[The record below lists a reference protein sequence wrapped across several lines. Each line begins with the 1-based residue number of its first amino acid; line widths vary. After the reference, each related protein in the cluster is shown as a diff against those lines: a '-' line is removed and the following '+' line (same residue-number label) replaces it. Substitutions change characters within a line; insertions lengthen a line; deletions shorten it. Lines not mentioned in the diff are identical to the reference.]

1 MTTVPLSGMK
11 EHIATVVDGRTLTED
26 AAYQAMAT
34 IMDGQATPAQ
44 LAGFLVAL
52 RMKGETVEELTG
64 FARAMRERCALIAP
78 KVEGRLTDTCG
89 TGGAP
94 IKTFNV
100 STLSAFVAAGAGIPI
115 AKHGN
120 RAVTSRSGSAD
131 VLEALGANLAL
142 EPARVQRVIE
152 TVGVGFLFAPN
163 FHPSMRHAIGPRRE
177 LGVRT
182 VFNLLGPLT
191 NPAGATCQVLGVY
204 HPSLVPKLTQVLSNL
219 GVKEALVVH
228 GEGGLDEVSPFGPTR
243 VGRVHDG
250 EVSYF
255 TANPEEFGFKRVS
268 LGEVQGGDP
277 KESAAIFLR
286 VLRGEPGPRTD
297 TVLMNAA
304 AATVVGGK
312 AKDLKEGVKVAR
324 ASIESGA
331 ALEKLRRFV
340 EASGGR
346 LVESPLAEPAREPDA
361 SRVGA

>member
-1 MTTVPLSGMK
+1 MSAPPAGFK
-11 EHIATVVDGRTLTED
+11 EHIAHAVDGKSLSED
-26 AAYQAMAT
+26 AAYQAMAA
-34 IMDGQATPAQ
+34 IMDGQTTPAQ
-44 LAGFLVAL
+44 LAGFLVAM

-78 KVEGRLTDTCG
+78 KVDGRLTDTCG

-94 IKTFNV
+94 LKTFNV

-142 EPARVQRVIE
+142 EPERVKRVIE

-191 NPAGATCQVLGVY
+191 NPAGAQSQVLGVY
-204 HPSLVPKLTQVLSNL
+204 HPSLVQKLTQVLSNL
-219 GVKEALVVH
+219 GVKDALVVH
-228 GEGGLDEVSPFGPTR
+228 GEGGLDEISPLGPTR
-243 VGRVHDG
+243 VGRVKDG

-255 TANPEEFGFKRVS
+255 SVNPEEFGFRRVS

-277 KESAAIFLR
+277 KESADIFLR
-286 VLRGEPGPRTD
+286 VLQGEQGPRTD

-304 AATVVGGK
+304 AAAVVGGR
-312 AKDLKEGVKVAR
+312 AKDLKEGAQVAR
-324 ASIESGA
+324 ASIESGR
-331 ALEKLRRFV
+331 ALEKLRAFV

-346 LVESPLAEPAREPDA
+346 LVEAVSA
-361 SRVGA
+361 

>member
-1 MTTVPLSGMK
+1 MTTTQQDETTSLK
-11 EHIATVVDGRTLTED
+11 RHIATAVDGRNLPEQD
-26 AAYQAMAT
+26 AYHAMAA
-34 IMDGQATPAQ
+34 IMDGRATPAQ

-120 RAVTSRSGSAD
+120 RAVTSLSGSAD

-142 EPARVQRVIE
+142 EPDRVRRVIE
-152 TVGVGFLFAPN
+152 SVGVGFLFAPN
-163 FHPSMRHAIGPRRE
+163 FHPAMKHAVGPRRE

-191 NPAGATCQVLGVY
+191 NPAGAQSQVLGVY
-204 HPSLVPKLTQVLSNL
+204 HPSLVSKLTPVLANL
-219 GVKEALVVH
+219 GVRHALVVH
-228 GEGGLDEVSPFGPTR
+228 GEGGLDEISPFGPTR
-243 VGRVHDG
+243 VGQVLDG

-255 TANPEEFGFKRVS
+255 AVNPENFGFERASPQDVA
-268 LGEVQGGDP
+268 GGGP
-277 KESAAIFLR
+277 RESAEVFLS
-286 VLRGEPGPRTD
+286 VLAGEDGPRAR

-304 AATVVGGK
+304 AAAVVGGK
-312 AKDLKEGVKVAR
+312 AKDLKEGVAVAR
-324 ASIESGA
+324 DSIQSGR
-331 ALEKLRRFV
+331 ALGKLRAFV
-340 EASGGR
+340 EATGGK
-346 LVESPLAEPAREPDA
+346 LMEAPA
-361 SRVGA
+361 GAR